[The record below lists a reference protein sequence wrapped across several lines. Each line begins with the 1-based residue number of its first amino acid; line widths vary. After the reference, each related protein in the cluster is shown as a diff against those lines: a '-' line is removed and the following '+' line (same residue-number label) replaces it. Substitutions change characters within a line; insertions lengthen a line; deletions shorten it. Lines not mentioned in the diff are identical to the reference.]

1 MLARSCD
8 RELRH
13 HSSIFVFKDVTVI
26 HEGIGA
32 ICRLLK
38 ADQDIDSAI
47 YEHGILPARILYAW
61 FLSVFG
67 EHLKPHAMN
76 MKRVHHHV

>member
-1 MLARSCD
+1 
-8 RELRH
+8 
-13 HSSIFVFKDVTVI
+13 
-26 HEGIGA
+26 
-32 ICRLLK
+32 
-38 ADQDIDSAI
+38 
-47 YEHGILPARILYAW
+47 LYAW